1 MTTAANRILAVLVL
15 GMAGTALPIH
25 GEELNRESDRTGTF
39 ASRFSFGVLGGTN
52 QTAGRPRIF
61 AETRPTTIVGTEL
74 TGWLVGGFVEAD
86 LSARLSV
93 QAGLS
98 FGRSQVWDRFEF
110 DRDTATLLGL
120 AAVTYSGQPIGSAE
134 IPATLNY
141 RLGSAN
147 WRPVIGGGF
156 VVGNPGYGAVAQ
168 FGLER
173 RVHRRL
179 TVAPLVRYFRW
190 TTGLDAKYRVGVP
203 KNQVQVLLALTF

>member
-61 AETRPTTIVGTEL
+61 AETRPTMIVGTEL
-74 TGWLVGGFVEAD
+74 AGWLVGGFVEAD

-98 FGRSQVWDRFEF
+98 IGHSQVWNRSEF
-110 DRDTATLLGL
+110 GRDL
-120 AAVTYSGQPIGSAE
+120 AAQFGVAPVTYSSQPARSAE
-134 IPATLNY
+134 IPVTLNY

-190 TTGLDAKYRVGVP
+190 TTGLDAKFRVGVP

>member
-1 MTTAANRILAVLVL
+1 MIA
-15 GMAGTALPIH
+15 
-25 GEELNRESDRTGTF
+25 
-39 ASRFSFGVLGGTN
+39 
-52 QTAGRPRIF
+52 
-61 AETRPTTIVGTEL
+61 GTEL

-86 LSARLSV
+86 LSARFSV

-98 FGRSQVWDRFEF
+98 VGRSQVWSRSEF
-110 DRDTATLLGL
+110 GRDL
-120 AAVTYSGQPIGSAE
+120 AAQFGVAPVTYFSQPARSAE
-134 IPATLNY
+134 IPVTLNY

-147 WRPVIGGGF
+147 WRPVIGGGLA
-156 VVGNPGYGAVAQ
+156 VGSPGYGAVAI

-190 TTGLDAKYRVGVP
+190 TMGFDAKSLIGVP